1 MSITITNIIPIL
13 SFWLIFTRLF
23 AINFQLPIYDNLR
36 IPMIV
41 KALSTLV
48 LTFTFY
54 PYVKDVVVND
64 IKYIGSEHFW
74 ILTVFYTVVGIV
86 IGFLVKS
93 IMMIFSSSGSLIT
106 QSIGFSMVSY
116 FDVSS
121 KSQVGPFEKIIQWTL
136 LVIVIS
142 SGALLPIFKGA
153 YGSFFSINM
162 INIGS
167 LAISDVFYVK
177 LFNSIFLTSIMLAT
191 PLIFMNMLIM
201 CILGIVS
208 RIVPQL
214 NVIMVSFVVNIGLG
228 LLIFIVTSDEYFNV
242 AFKIYTEKLGEWFN
256 FIL

>member
-1 MSITITNIIPIL
+1 MSITITNIVPIL

-36 IPMIV
+36 IPMVV

-64 IKYIGSEHFW
+64 IMYIGSEHFW
-74 ILTVFYTVVGIV
+74 ILTIFYTVVGII

-106 QSIGFSMVSY
+106 QNIGFSMVSY
-116 FDVSS
+116 YDVSM

-136 LVIVIS
+136 LVMVIS

-162 INIGS
+162 MDIGS
-167 LAISDVFYVK
+167 LALSNIFYLK

-191 PLIFMNMLIM
+191 PLLFMNMLIM
-201 CILGIVS
+201 CILGIIS
-208 RIVPQL
+208 RTVPQL

-228 LLIFIVTSDEYFNV
+228 LLIFIVTSDEYFHV